1 MGGALAGC
9 MLNPLR
15 ALEDALSRHVS
26 PINARA
32 IIERSRRA
40 LTDPNRLASDDRTRF
55 LTAVRNT
62 VRLFTSDDSAVAIL
76 DDFERRLQP
85 GSVLPEYETLSF
97 RMNDENDLR
106 AARAG
111 ARDACLSFAARATD
125 AQRVATAVSELGRN
139 IIAYTPGG
147 QIEIEVRRGP
157 PIRVRLLAI
166 DYGSGIRQLDD
177 VLAGSYRSKTGLGRG
192 LLGVKRLMDQ
202 FRVQSG
208 PEGTRIEAEV
218 TLVC

>member
-1 MGGALAGC
+1 

-32 IIERSRRA
+32 IIERSRRS
-40 LTDPNRLASDDRTRF
+40 LTDPSRLASEDRGRF
-55 LTAVRNT
+55 LTSVRAT
-62 VRLFTSDDSAVAIL
+62 VRLFTSDEKAMAIV

-85 GSVLPEYETLSF
+85 GVTQVAHEVLTY
-97 RMNDENDLR
+97 RMHDENDLR

-111 ARDACLSFAARATD
+111 VRDACLAFAARATD

-157 PIRVRLLAI
+157 PLRVRLLAT
-166 DYGSGIRQLDD
+166 DHGGGIPHLDA

-202 FRVQSG
+202 FQVQSG

-218 TLVC
+218 TLLC

>member
-1 MGGALAGC
+1 

-32 IIERSRRA
+32 IIERSRRSLA
-40 LTDPNRLASDDRTRF
+40 DPNRLALDDRTRF
-55 LTAVRNT
+55 LTAVRAT
-62 VRLFTSDDSAVAIL
+62 VRLFTSDDKAVAIL

-85 GSVLPEYETLSF
+85 GAVQVGHETLVF

-106 AARAG
+106 AARAA
-111 ARDACLSFAARATD
+111 ARDTCLAFAARATD

-157 PIRVRLLAI
+157 PLRVRLLAV
-166 DYGSGIRQLDD
+166 DHGSGIRQLDE

-208 PEGTRIEAEV
+208 PDGTRIEAEV